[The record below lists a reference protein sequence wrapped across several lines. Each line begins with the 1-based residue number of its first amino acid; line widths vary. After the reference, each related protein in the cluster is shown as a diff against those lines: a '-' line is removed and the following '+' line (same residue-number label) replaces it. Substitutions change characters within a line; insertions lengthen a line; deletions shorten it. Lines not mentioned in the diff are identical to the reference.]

1 MGHTSTKPSRLRS
14 ITAKILGL
22 VAFLGAMLLLVAGV
36 GLVQMQGIGKELD
49 EIADE
54 TVPLTSNVTRVSL
67 HQLEQALVLERL
79 LRVSRIPSGEAEAD
93 FEKLTRELAAL
104 AKTVGEEILVA
115 ERIAEKGIALAVT
128 EANRARY
135 RDVLAQLKRIE
146 AEQATYTDHL
156 DAVVGHIRAEDMAA
170 AERLAGDIE
179 IEQARLN
186 RELTLLT
193 EELDRFMAES
203 SETARAHERSAL
215 KLMAIVATI
224 ALVVGGGLAVVIAV
238 FGISR
243 PLRLVVNAL
252 NRLAQNDTSVEL
264 RITSR
269 DEIGELAVAF
279 EDFREKTIEIQRL
292 QEQAREEEARIEE
305 EKRAATQRLAD
316 SLEAT
321 VKQVSDGIGV
331 AIRELEAA
339 AHVLAANAEETSA
352 SAGTV
357 AAAAE
362 QSEAGIQSVA
372 SAAEELSASIGEI
385 SRQVSA
391 ALATTGAT
399 SNDTGRAS
407 ETVAD
412 LAASAARIDDVV
424 RLISDISDQTNLLAL
439 NATIEA
445 ARAGEAGKGF
455 AVVAGEVKAL
465 ASQTGQATGDIS
477 RQVGAMQSGAADT
490 GAALGGIVEAVQR
503 INGQVSA
510 IASAIEEQTA
520 VTSEIARNVGDVAA
534 GSADITRTMS
544 TVRERA
550 VDSSAGARQVL
561 STVEGLAKQ
570 SETLRGE
577 LDTFL
582 ANIRAA

>member
-1 MGHTSTKPSRLRS
+1 MGHTSTKPSRLQS

-36 GLVQMQGIGKELD
+36 GLVQMHGIGKELD

-54 TVPLTSNVTRVSL
+54 TVPLTSNVTLVSL

-79 LRVSRIPSGEAEAD
+79 LRASRIPGRETEAD
-93 FEKLTRELAAL
+93 IAALSGDLAAL
-104 AKTVGEEILVA
+104 AETVGKEILIA
-115 ERIAEKGIALAVT
+115 ERIAEKGIDLAVT
-128 EANRARY
+128 EANRAKY
-135 RDVLAQLKRIE
+135 RDVLEQLKRIE
-146 AEQATYTDHL
+146 TEHATYTDHL
-156 DAVVGHIRAEDMAA
+156 DAVVAHIRSGDLTA

-215 KLMAIVATI
+215 QLMAIVSTI
-224 ALVVGGGLAVVIAV
+224 ALLVGGGLAVVIAV

-269 DEIGELAVAF
+269 DEIGELALAF
-279 EDFREKTIEIQRL
+279 ENFREKTIEIQRL

-321 VKQVSDGIGV
+321 VKQVSDGIGL
-331 AIRELEAA
+331 AIHELEAA

-391 ALATTGAT
+391 ALTTTGAT

-445 ARAGEAGKGF
+445 ARAGDAGKGF

-477 RQVGAMQSGAADT
+477 RQVGAMQSGAAET
-490 GAALGGIVEAVQR
+490 GTALGGIVEAVQR

-561 STVEGLAKQ
+561 STVEGLARQ